1 MERERPVSLLIF
13 GAGGHAKVVSD
24 CAAAEYPQQVMLSG
38 DTTKGRW
45 RDVPV
50 IPQRERSLTEWRDV
64 CPNAFVA
71 IGDADIRER
80 VTLSLEA
87 AGFALVTLL
96 HPTAVVSPSVELG
109 AGTLIC
115 PRAVINA
122 DARIGRGCIVNTGAI
137 VEHDCKVGD
146 FCHVSPGAVLCG
158 GVTLGAHG
166 QVCMGASVSQCVEIG
181 RHSIIGGG
189 AAVLSSVPEYV
200 LAAGV
205 PAEIRKRYPVRHD

>member
-1 MERERPVSLLIF
+1 MKNNPQIDLLIF

-24 CAAAEYPQQVMLSG
+24 CAAEYPQQVMLSG

-45 RDVPV
+45 RDVPI
-50 IPQRERSLTEWRDV
+50 IPQRKRSLAEWRDV

-71 IGDADIRER
+71 IGGTDIRER
-80 VTLSLEA
+80 VMLSLEA
-87 AGFALVTLL
+87 AGFALVTLV
-96 HPTAVVSPSVELG
+96 HPSAVVSPSAELG

-146 FCHVSPGAVLCG
+146 FCHISPGAVLCG
-158 GVTLGAHG
+158 GVTLGAYC

-181 RHSIIGGG
+181 CHSVIGGG
-189 AAVLSSVPEYV
+189 AAVLSSVPGHV

-205 PAEIRKRYPVRHD
+205 PAGIRKRYPVRHD